1 MYIHDEQI
9 NQMWLIGIVEYHS
22 AMVRN
27 GISTQGST
35 WLSDIPLYQSATFDL
50 SVHHG
55 CTYLQCVFFGY
66 WSSPVESFR
75 HVWLFT
81 TPWTAACQASL
92 FIINSQS
99 LFILMSVELVMS
111 SNHLPLASPS
121 PPNFRLSQ
129 LFPEFY
135 PVSQFF
141 ASDGQSI
148 GVSIS
153 KLVFPTN
160 IQEWVPLGWTARIP
174 LQSKG
179 LLRVSS
185 NTFSNTNYLQ
195 VKNIYSSA
203 CSFLYS
209 PHLISIHLALSTPWT
224 LVYICLC
231 VNMHPHCPWVYN

>member
-1 MYIHDEQI
+1 MSGFFYSRCVDQVHPCWALCGNSSPYHDWVI
-9 NQMWLIGIVEYHS
+9 FHYTNQPHLIYLFI
-22 AMVRN
+22 M
-27 GISTQGST
+27 
-35 WLSDIPLYQSATFDL
+35 D
-50 SVHHG
+50 VHI
-55 CTYLQCVFFGY
+55 YSVFFGY

-75 HVWLFT
+75 HVWLFK

-121 PPNFRLSQ
+121 PPNFCLSQ